1 MPRLVQLPDNYD
13 QMEEIKYEESLQPE
27 QDTLDSKDEEET

>member
-13 QMEEIKYEESLQPE
+13 QMEEIKYEESLHPE